1 MEALSDP
8 KRSGA
13 LLMALGIV
21 MISVVF
27 VFSLMEYTRVR
38 VRING
43 ARDIMD
49 ALTRSSGL
57 LIELLFKVAFLG
69 IALAA
74 GSTLV
79 RHAVSLMRDRGE
91 EAGSKEG
98 DGR

>member
-13 LLMALGIV
+13 LLMALGIA

-27 VFSLMEYTRVR
+27 VFSLMEYTKVRVR
-38 VRING
+38 VSGEN
-43 ARDIMD
+43 IMD
-49 ALTRSSGL
+49 ALTKSSGL

-74 GSTLV
+74 GGTLV
-79 RHAVSLMRDRGE
+79 RHAVSLIREERTRRGE
-91 EAGSKEG
+91 EGEG
-98 DGR
+98 I

>member
-27 VFSLMEYTRVR
+27 VFSLMEYTKVRVR
-38 VRING
+38 VAG
-43 ARDIMD
+43 AENIMD
-49 ALTRSSGL
+49 ALTKSSGL

-74 GSTLV
+74 GGTLV
-79 RHAVSLMRDRGE
+79 RHAVSLIREEGSRRGE
-91 EAGSKEG
+91 EGEEV
-98 DGR
+98 